1 MPRALRAAA
10 LLASAA
16 RAWDVRTPT
25 NTTCLGGCA
34 CVPRLRACVPT
45 APAKDARVLALS
57 LASLARHGADVAEVW
72 VVSRRAAGV
81 DAAVAAA
88 NRVRPVARWLD
99 EAAHFP
105 FDYAGVRAALG
116 AARGRA
122 PDGGG
127 YQYAVGWYLQQLL
140 KLYCGRA
147 IARAA
152 RNTTGA
158 GPGGGGGGGE
168 GGEGADV
175 LVADS
180 DVVWTRDVAFVH
192 AAAPDAGGACRATYN
207 YAFSREAHQLYYDTN
222 ARLLG
227 AAGAPL
233 ADSAGRDISGV
244 AHHMVLRGDVVAAL
258 EAAVAARH
266 GAPLHAALFR
276 GAAGVAANARRNAFS
291 EYQLYFHFA
300 RRRFPA
306 SVRVRQLYWANGPGP
321 RAVAAC
327 GADGGPPPRCGR
339 WVTPRRPWR
348 SIGPRATT
356 SPPTTATRSGGRAST
371 ARRPTPPT
379 AARAS
384 GAAARGPASRA
395 ASTSGSSAGTAPR
408 RLRGSAPL
416 GNFLRLLP
424 SPWPLLGPLPRSL
437 GPRESRPLGP
447 WPLGPRRAY
456 PYRTRTGGTG
466 FRRER
471 DGEIG
476 SCAR

>member
-1 MPRALRAAA
+1 M
-10 LLASAA
+10 
-16 RAWDVRTPT
+16 
-25 NTTCLGGCA
+25 
-34 CVPRLRACVPT
+34 
-45 APAKDARVLALS
+45 
-57 LASLARHGADVAEVW
+57 
-72 VVSRRAAGV
+72 
-81 DAAVAAA
+81 
-88 NRVRPVARWLD
+88 
-99 EAAHFP
+99 
-105 FDYAGVRAALG
+105 
-116 AARGRA
+116 
-122 PDGGG
+122 
-127 YQYAVGWYLQQLL
+127 GWYLQQLL

-276 GAAGVAANARRNAFS
+276 ARRVSRRTRAATRS
-291 EYQLYFHFA
+291 RSTSSTSTSRGGASRPACACTPALLGQRARAA
-300 RRRFPA
+300 RRR
-306 SVRVRQLYWANGPGP
+306 RVRRRTLHGARR
-321 RAVAAC
+321 RAADVGSRHGGREIVAA
-327 GADGGPPPRCGR
+327 AP
-339 WVTPRRPWR
+339 
-348 SIGPRATT
+348 
-356 SPPTTATRSGGRAST
+356 
-371 ARRPTPPT
+371 ARRAAYRELREAAAVRLRPAPTPPT

-395 ASTSGSSAGTAPR
+395 ASTSGSSAGTARRDAALPAPAR
-408 RLRGSAPL
+408 RLPPSLTLTLATAAPTTSSGLLTAGKSATRAL
-416 GNFLRLLP
+416 ATRTAAGL
-424 SPWPLLGPLPRSL
+424 PLPDSDRGLTKGSD
-437 GPRESRPLGP
+437 
-447 WPLGPRRAY
+447 
-456 PYRTRTGGTG
+456 
-466 FRRER
+466 ER
-471 DGEIG
+471 DGR
-476 SCAR
+476 AAAKRAPRT